1 MPPDTTPTAVSN
13 APSAAPSGDPD
24 QLGPSTDLLIR
35 VRRGADIAQPVFRA
49 LVDAVSNPGRPVDL
63 PAGPEGLHPVVLP
76 VLTVVDLQTVLSVVD
91 TDSQRARSL
100 ASAIGRV
107 TGAPVGDD
115 HRSADVVLV
124 TDPAAFTPDLVW
136 TLLTGTAMS
145 PEQGAKVFVA
155 CSAIVEADA
164 AVDDVASDGSAVVVT
179 GPVASDGRRITI
191 TGVDPR
197 TLAVV
202 DRVNGAYP
210 AGIDVFV
217 VDPTGRVIGLP
228 RSNRLS
234 AGTKTPGDDS

>member
-13 APSAAPSGDPD
+13 ATSAAPSGDPD

-49 LVDAVSNPGRPVDL
+49 LVDAVSNPGRPVEL

-76 VLTVVDLQTVLSVVD
+76 VLTVVDLQTVLAVVD
-91 TDSQRARSL
+91 TDARSARDL
-100 ASAIGRV
+100 ATAIGRV
-107 TGAPVGDD
+107 TGAPVVDD
-115 HRSADVVLV
+115 HRSADIVLV
-124 TDPAAFTPDLVW
+124 TDPAAFTSDLVW
-136 TLLTGTAMS
+136 TLRTGTAMS

-155 CSAIVEADA
+155 CSGIVESGSETDA
-164 AVDDVASDGSAVVVT
+164 SAVVVS
-179 GPVASDGRRITI
+179 GPGASDGRWITI
-191 TGVDPR
+191 SGVDPR

-217 VDPTGRVIGLP
+217 VDPAGRVVGLP
-228 RSNRLS
+228 RSNRLT
-234 AGTKTPGDDS
+234 AGTPTSGDDR